1 MIAFPRLRC
10 MFIYIYILVSFT
22 RVCIVYVVKEVTS
35 FWGGLGQLMGVPR
48 NRTLA
53 QALQSAA
60 DKKLLVAL
68 LAYVETGT
76 NSWLFYLK
84 YIPKVLQGP
93 LKGKESR

>member
-1 MIAFPRLRC
+1 
-10 MFIYIYILVSFT
+10 
-22 RVCIVYVVKEVTS
+22 
-35 FWGGLGQLMGVPR
+35 MGVAR
-48 NRTLA
+48 NRTRA
-53 QALQSAA
+53 RALQSSR
-60 DKKLLVAL
+60 KKAL